1 MIINY
6 CDKYQIENE
15 INALWDL
22 LELPIN
28 DNMENGLKLLDQIKE
43 FRRRLLKSFHKSK
56 MRLSGY

>member
-43 FRRRLLKSFHKSK
+43 FRRRLL
-56 MRLSGY
+56 L